1 MSLIPKGDELRS
13 LRLRKGLTQSDLA
26 RMAGVSQSLVARLEA
41 SSVDPRVS
49 TLEKILKVLTNVPSM
64 KVAVDIMGSPVV
76 TVDFD
81 DKVRIAVELMKRR
94 DISQLPVMLRGHPVG
109 AIEEEKIL
117 KRLVSNL
124 ANPDRVYDT
133 KIGDLISSVY
143 PSVSSNAS
151 LIEIADLL
159 SRGHSALLVVEDN
172 ELKGIITKIDL
183 ISALKVQRSVKA

>member
-1 MSLIPKGDELRS
+1 
-13 LRLRKGLTQSDLA
+13 
-26 RMAGVSQSLVARLEA
+26 MAGVSQSLVARLEA

-64 KVAVDIMGSPVV
+64 KLAADIMGSPVV

-81 DKVRIAVELMKRR
+81 DKVRTAVELMKRR

-124 ANPDRVYDT
+124 SNPDRVYDT

-143 PSVSSNAS
+143 PSISSNAS

-159 SRGHSALLVVEDN
+159 SRGHSALLVVEGN

-183 ISALKVQRSVKA
+183 ISALSVQRSVKA

>member
-1 MSLIPKGDELRS
+1 MSLIPKGDDLRS

-64 KVAVDIMGSPVV
+64 KLAADIMGSPVV

-81 DKVRIAVELMKRR
+81 DKVRTAVELMKRR

-124 ANPDRVYDT
+124 SNPDRVYDT

-143 PSVSSNAS
+143 PSISSNAS

-159 SRGHSALLVVEDN
+159 SRGHSALLVVEGN

-183 ISALKVQRSVKA
+183 ISALSVQRSVKA